1 VWDGKALDDPDPGS
15 WPPQKENA
23 MDYLTNSASLSLKNS
38 RPLEKSYDGT
48 ILITVACVAIGAVVA
63 VYAAAVSGAIDPNEL
78 ATMVAFP

>member
-1 VWDGKALDDPDPGS
+1 MILTLALGLL
-15 WPPQKENA
+15 KRKTA
-23 MDYLTNSASLSLKNS
+23 MDYLTNSASPSLRDS

-63 VYAAAVSGAIDPNEL
+63 IYAAAVSGAIDPNEL

>member
-1 VWDGKALDDPDPGS
+1 MILTLALGVL
-15 WPPQKENA
+15 KRKTA

-48 ILITVACVAIGAVVA
+48 ILITVACVAIGLIVA
-63 VYAAAVSGAIDPNEL
+63 IYAAAVSGAIDPNEL